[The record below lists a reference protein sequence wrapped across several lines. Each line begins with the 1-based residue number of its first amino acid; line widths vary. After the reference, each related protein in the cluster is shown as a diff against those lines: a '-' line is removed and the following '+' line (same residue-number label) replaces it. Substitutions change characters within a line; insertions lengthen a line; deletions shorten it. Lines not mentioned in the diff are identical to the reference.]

1 MLKKM
6 IDYIKDEEFSIN
18 ITKNKIN
25 IINFKQILILED
37 KKIVIISPYNKIII
51 KGEKLSINKLLEDE
65 ILISGNFD
73 SLELGE

>member
-65 ILISGNFD
+65 ILISGNFN
-73 SLELGE
+73 SIELGE